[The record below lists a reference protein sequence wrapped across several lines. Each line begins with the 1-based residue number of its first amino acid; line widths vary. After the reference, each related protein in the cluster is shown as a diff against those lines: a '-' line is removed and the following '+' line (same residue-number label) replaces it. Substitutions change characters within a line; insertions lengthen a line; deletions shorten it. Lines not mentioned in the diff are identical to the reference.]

1 MEVGKSRVKIIVL
14 ISIVVLAILI
24 AVSVAVNATG
34 SSGIAK
40 SKTFTDNMDGYYVY
54 FRAVDEAGNAGDW
67 SNAQRIWID
76 TTEPTITAKNA
87 SIIMKEEERNDTFE
101 SLFNI
106 TWGGITTGTIIYKL
120 NDEST
125 SYNNIGQLEAGTH
138 VLTAI
143 LNKNNG
149 TTASA
154 SVTVEVTAGVPTEET
169 LLKTLNME
177 GEITVPEGVTC
188 LKIIVNT
195 TSGMPVPFIDIKVR
209 WN

>member
-1 MEVGKSRVKIIVL
+1 MG
-14 ISIVVLAILI
+14 
-24 AVSVAVNATG
+24 
-34 SSGIAK
+34 
-40 SKTFTDNMDGYYVY
+40 DNMKHFCASAFIINPETKKILLVKHSDYDKWVQPGGHIEDDETPEEAAVREVFEETGLKITLIGEHFPREEDLIRPLGIQCNRKQDGNR
-54 FRAVDEAGNAGDW
+54 F
-67 SNAQRIWID
+67 ID
-76 TTEPTITAKNA
+76 
-87 SIIMKEEERNDTFE
+87 
-101 SLFNI
+101 
-106 TWGGITTGTIIYKL
+106 IIYAAKPNNPEENPKL